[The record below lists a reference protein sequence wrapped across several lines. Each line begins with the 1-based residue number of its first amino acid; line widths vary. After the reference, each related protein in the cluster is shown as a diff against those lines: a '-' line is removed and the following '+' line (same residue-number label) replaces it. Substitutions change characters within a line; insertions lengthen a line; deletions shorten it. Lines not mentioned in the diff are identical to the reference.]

1 MAYDVLLTNDAV
13 RDLEEL
19 YDYIARHDTPEKAD
33 DVLTRIE
40 EAFSSLSEIPD
51 RGTYPREKSIP

>member
-1 MAYDVLLTNDAV
+1 MVLLTNDAV

-40 EAFSSLSEIPD
+40 EAFSGRLEIPD
-51 RGTYPREKSIP
+51 RWTYPREKAIP